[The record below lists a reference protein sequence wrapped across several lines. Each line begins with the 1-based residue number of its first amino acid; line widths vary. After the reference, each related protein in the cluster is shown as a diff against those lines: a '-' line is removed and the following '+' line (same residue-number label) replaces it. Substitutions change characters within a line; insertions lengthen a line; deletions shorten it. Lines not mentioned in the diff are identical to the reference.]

1 VKKHTKTEHE
11 EELEKL
17 DNEIEYLES
26 KLGIKG
32 SKKKK
37 AKEHRLIDM

>member
-1 VKKHTKTEHE
+1 MNDRNVDEI
-11 EELEKL
+11 EKL

-32 SKKKK
+32 DVKKKQ
-37 AKEHRLIDM
+37 KE